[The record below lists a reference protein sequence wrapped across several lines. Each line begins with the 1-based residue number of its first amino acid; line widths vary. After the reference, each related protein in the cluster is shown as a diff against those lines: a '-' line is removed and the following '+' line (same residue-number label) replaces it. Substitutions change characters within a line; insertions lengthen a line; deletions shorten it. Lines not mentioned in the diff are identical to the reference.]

1 MESPLSTAT
10 PGSLNAQR
18 CIENLDS
25 DLEARFDNRQPV
37 PPSGVGVRRFTARQ
51 TATAQ
56 PCFISLRQYGQPLN
70 AGQIDFQRTITA
82 RISHTESIHLCG
94 LVESRIEPE
103 AHYVVS
109 TQGGAISL
117 FQMLKQ
123 ERRLDVS
130 PVCELL
136 TQLGAALE
144 DATHERWPRVMLDTH
159 AIFLP
164 VTSQDTVP
172 PVKLIVP
179 PLPGPEI
186 GPGAVCFPVSSNEY
200 VLDLAL
206 LICELLGMPAR
217 RQFRPLPHLS
227 EDANRLLRN
236 IIEGGSAGTFE
247 SARHF
252 AARFIAD
259 ATSLV
264 PGATA
269 IISMPTLSA
278 AQTTTPAV
286 TAAPVS
292 SGTTVMQQAS
302 TVPVAALPGQAAR
315 QQPPLVLPP
324 RPEQPLCKYLRLA
337 SISSPHLP
345 QIAVCLGDEIRVG
358 RGATTH
364 FVSQFF
370 PRNPR
375 NDERTRLIS
384 REHVCLQRDGANISL
399 GDLPG
404 ANQSFINGK
413 PVEPGTEL
421 RRSSRLTIAGEY
433 DLDIRRLD
441 SWWAEGAVWENSP
454 EKPPPVIGAL
464 ALAPAPGAPA
474 LEYRLL
480 WLFTDA
486 AFGINSGDG
495 AINPQPQILRAT
507 LGWFVKAHNA
517 IWVVASEDDGSLA
530 VDSVALKAGIPTPL
544 YHDTLLRIGPQ
555 EWRVHSLAA
564 S

>member
-1 MESPLSTAT
+1 MESPLSTST
-10 PGSLNAQR
+10 SGSLNAQR

-25 DLEARFDNRQPV
+25 DLKARFDNRQDV

-56 PCFISLRQYGQPLN
+56 PCFISVRQYGQPLN
-70 AGQIDFQRTITA
+70 VSQIDFQRAITA
-82 RISHTESIHLCG
+82 RISRTESLHLCG

-117 FQMLKQ
+117 FQVLRQ
-123 ERRLDVS
+123 ERRLDVR

-136 TQLGAALE
+136 TQLGEALE
-144 DATHERWPRVMLDTH
+144 DATHSRWPRVMLDTH

-164 VTSQDTVP
+164 VTSLDTVP

-186 GPGAVCFPVSSNEY
+186 CPGAVYFPVSSNEY
-200 VLDLAL
+200 ILDLAL
-206 LICELLGMPAR
+206 LSCELLGMPAR

-227 EDANRLLRN
+227 ADTNHLLRN
-236 IIEGGSAGTFE
+236 IIEGGIAATFE

-252 AARFIAD
+252 AAAFIA
-259 ATSLV
+259 AGSSPA

-269 IISMPTLSA
+269 IISMTTQSA
-278 AQTTTPAV
+278 AQATTPAAR
-286 TAAPVS
+286 AAPVS
-292 SGTTVMQQAS
+292 SSTTAMQQAP
-302 TVPVAALPGQAAR
+302 TVPVALLPGSTAR
-315 QQPPLVLPP
+315 HQPPLALPP
-324 RPEQPLCKYLRLA
+324 KPEQPLCKFLRLA

-345 QIAVCLGDEIRVG
+345 QIAVCIGDEIRIG
-358 RGATTH
+358 RGAATH

-370 PRNPR
+370 PRNQV
-375 NDERTRLIS
+375 NDERSRLIS
-384 REHVCLQRDGANISL
+384 REHVRLQCDGANVSL

-413 PVEPGTEL
+413 PVEPSTVL
-421 RRSSRLTIAGEY
+421 RRSSHLTIAGEY
-433 DLDIRRLD
+433 ELAIRRLD
-441 SWWAEGAVWENSP
+441 SWWAEGADWEKSA
-454 EKPPPVIGAL
+454 EKPPPMIGAL
-464 ALAPAPGAPA
+464 ALAPAQGTPA

-486 AFGINSGDG
+486 AFGMNSGDE
-495 AINPQPQILRAT
+495 AINPQPQTLRGT
-507 LGWFVKAHNA
+507 LGWFVRAHNA